1 MIGRGSGL
9 VMALLGRSADEA
21 GPEAIVA
28 VWKMIRGSN
37 ISDTRVDDPI
47 GHLHAP
53 IDIAT
58 GIVGAAID
66 GYELDPYDVHPDT
79 GVAIRGFQMPYWQ
92 DAMATC
98 RRAAR
103 AFPMMR
109 IQHWD
114 LAITAEGPCLLEVN
128 DVGAFEFLQKFG
140 SGLVTPRLK
149 QVLLRYGN
157 RKRYPWIGKL
167 CD

>member
-1 MIGRGSGL
+1 
-9 VMALLGRSADEA
+9 
-21 GPEAIVA
+21 
-28 VWKMIRGSN
+28 
-37 ISDTRVDDPI
+37 
-47 GHLHAP
+47 
-53 IDIAT
+53 
-58 GIVGAAID
+58 
-66 GYELDPYDVHPDT
+66 
-79 GVAIRGFQMPYWQ
+79 MPYWQ

-98 RRAAR
+98 QRAAR

-157 RKRYPWIGKL
+157 RERYPWIGKL